1 MSVKGERVSLPLEMR
16 VLQMANSLFHLMIFP
31 ADEENRLFSSLES
44 ILMGAS
50 IKTNSDAIVKNRL
63 INMTEETTERFS
75 FWLKN

>member
-1 MSVKGERVSLPLEMR
+1 
-16 VLQMANSLFHLMIFP
+16 MIFP

-63 INMTEETTERFS
+63 INMIEETTERFS